1 VNRKGALGKAAVG
14 GATDLAETDRI
25 VLTKKQRECV
35 EYNPNQHLLV
45 RGIAGSG
52 KSTVLIERARHLVRL
67 RTLGG
72 TGPGVLVLAFSRPL
86 SNYMTQLGQK
96 TGTDSIDI
104 RTFHSMA
111 WSILNSMN
119 LRPADVVS
127 GRDRLDMIEQAV
139 KDAGRN
145 WSGHR
150 LFAQPLSFWDE
161 EIKWMKGKSILDFD
175 TYSKTER
182 LGRGTSVRVTAED
195 RRVIFDVFDRYRQ
208 SLKRKNLMDYDDFA
222 NVLIEHM
229 DEIPDDLRWDHLLI
243 DEAQDLHESQLCVC
257 AGICNISLTIAADK
271 AQNIYK
277 TGFTWRSIG
286 IDIRGRSKMLDNT
299 HRSTREIVR
308 LASSLQRHDP
318 IALSKDEEF
327 IPAALPT
334 KSGPLP
340 VLFTPG
346 DPDSELNL
354 ISKLV
359 RELRRNAPKHTI
371 GVIARSHHRIREIDQ
386 CLRRVGIDP
395 ESVLRDEGN
404 VLSPGVKLTTY
415 HSAKGL
421 EFDHVLVTGLSE
433 GVLPDQEPPDSAEE
447 DLKEWLAVERRLLY
461 VAMTR
466 AKTSLILIAPSPQ
479 SRFINEMDSALYE
492 DGGRYAV

>member
-1 VNRKGALGKAAVG
+1 MRRVH
-14 GATDLAETDRI
+14 
-25 VLTKKQRECV
+25 
-35 EYNPNQHLLV
+35 PNQHLLV

-72 TGPGVLVLAFSRPL
+72 TGPSVLVLAFSRPL

-208 SLKRKNLMDYDDFA
+208 SLKGKNLMDYDDFA
-222 NVLIEHM
+222 NVLM
-229 DEIPDDLRWDHLLI
+229 
-243 DEAQDLHESQLCVC
+243 
-257 AGICNISLTIAADK
+257 
-271 AQNIYK
+271 
-277 TGFTWRSIG
+277 SIW
-286 IDIRGRSKMLDNT
+286 
-299 HRSTREIVR
+299 
-308 LASSLQRHDP
+308 
-318 IALSKDEEF
+318 
-327 IPAALPT
+327 T
-334 KSGPLP
+334 KSRMIYG
-340 VLFTPG
+340 
-346 DPDSELNL
+346 
-354 ISKLV
+354 
-359 RELRRNAPKHTI
+359 
-371 GVIARSHHRIREIDQ
+371 
-386 CLRRVGIDP
+386 GI
-395 ESVLRDEGN
+395 
-404 VLSPGVKLTTY
+404 TC
-415 HSAKGL
+415 
-421 EFDHVLVTGLSE
+421 
-433 GVLPDQEPPDSAEE
+433 
-447 DLKEWLAVERRLLY
+447 
-461 VAMTR
+461 
-466 AKTSLILIAPSPQ
+466 
-479 SRFINEMDSALYE
+479 
-492 DGGRYAV
+492 